1 MEEEKLKFE
10 NEQEKHQA
18 RKDLVATVAT
28 LEERQTELIEK
39 LKTTQKQLG
48 NERMSRLQGERET
61 DRKDQEITVLK
72 ALLAKLQKYSNEGNN
87 ATTVVGNNDGGTN
100 RERRGGEKKVRKA

>member
-1 MEEEKLKFE
+1 MQGTFSESESKASKLHSQMELFKMEEEKLKFE

-39 LKTTQKQLG
+39 LKVKP
-48 NERMSRLQGERET
+48 M
-61 DRKDQEITVLK
+61 KP
-72 ALLAKLQKYSNEGNN
+72 
-87 ATTVVGNNDGGTN
+87 
-100 RERRGGEKKVRKA
+100 